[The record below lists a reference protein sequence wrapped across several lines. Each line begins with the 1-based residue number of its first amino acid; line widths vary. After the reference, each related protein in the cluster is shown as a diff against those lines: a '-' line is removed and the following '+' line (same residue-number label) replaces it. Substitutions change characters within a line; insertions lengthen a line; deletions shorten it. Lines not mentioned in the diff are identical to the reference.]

1 MRKYQNARLD
11 AYSFEILATSSAYYM
26 WSYLSRVRAAI
37 SILNIV
43 VVSIR
48 RLLSLRNFSVHLTF
62 LAQLAKTVYTYFA
75 PRQSFCLSLSS
86 A

>member
-11 AYSFEILATSSAYYM
+11 TYSFDILATS
-26 WSYLSRVRAAI
+26 YLSPVGVAI
-37 SILNIV
+37 PISNIV

-86 A
+86 G